1 MRVMPDTR
9 RKSEPLTPEE
19 FAQEVWDDESPATGH
34 AMTMPHDLWHPDV
47 NELLEHS
54 ASFEE

>member
-1 MRVMPDTR
+1 MPDTR

-19 FAQEVWDDESPATGH
+19 IAQEVWDDESPATGDVMK
-34 AMTMPHDLWHPDV
+34 APHDLWHPDV